1 MTVETCSNCGAALSP
16 DLDWCGQCL
25 ARVPPARA
33 TAVVVL
39 PDLNRARAMLGER
52 ILLTGLLVAFGIF
65 AYVALVPVVDEVG
78 TTIWSAVAFFL
89 GLYTALG
96 LVALWISW
104 RPGRRRG
111 ARPAE
116 RELVT
121 AGTVVRVPD
130 LAEGQPQA

>member
-16 DLDWCGQCL
+16 DLDWCGRCL
-25 ARVPPARA
+25 THVPRAHA
-33 TAVVVL
+33 TAAVVL
-39 PDLNRARAMLGER
+39 PDLDRSRALLAER

-78 TTIWSAVAFFL
+78 TTVWSTVAFFL

-96 LVALWISW
+96 LVALWLSW
-104 RPGRRRG
+104 RPKPRR

-116 RELVT
+116 RELLT